1 MEQDIQLPLP
11 LPLPLLLHLA
21 AYIVLSSSAAIQQ
34 QLSLFGQFH
43 SVLGPWCPY
52 PTLKVV
58 RRMRGK
64 RTTDERVDWQ
74 Y

>member
-52 PTLKVV
+52 PTIEGRVSNV
-58 RRMRGK
+58 R
-64 RTTDERVDWQ
+64 
-74 Y
+74 